1 MELEDSDIFNRM
13 HLANYEFTQSR
24 DAFVYHM
31 TCRGSRFKDG
41 IEIEKEIPLP
51 DGTIWY
57 KPKDSQEYLDLRNN
71 KFREW
76 WRKWHTDV
84 LHDQNMKPIVPGR
97 YEVAFVIKNCNLSL
111 LEALEPWCD
120 RIYVDEVFEIGRA
133 QDYIE
138 MEGSNTMFDMDKRVL
153 ITKHNDPIG
162 ENNIVLEFDAKE
174 FRLEHFNDIKQL
186 PIILDVVK
194 EIGVYQF
201 DIFTLK
207 VNSLDKKDMIKP
219 WFKNI
224 F

>member
-13 HLANYEFTQSR
+13 LLAGYEFIQSR

-57 KPKDSQEYLDLRNN
+57 KPKDSQEYLDLRTN

-84 LHDQNMKPIVPGR
+84 LHDKNMKPIVPGR
-97 YEVAFVIKNCNLSL
+97 YNTAFVIKNITIGKLIV
-111 LEALEPWCD
+111 LEPWCD
-120 RIYVDEVFEIGRA
+120 ILYTDDELCITEAAYLENEV
-133 QDYIE
+133 
-138 MEGSNTMFDMDKRVL
+138 SMFDLKYKF
-153 ITKHNDPIG
+153 KHFKYNTPS
-162 ENNIVLEFDAKE
+162 EAVIVEFDANKLGE
-174 FRLEHFNDIKQL
+174 TQYNNFIKQL
-186 PIILDVVK
+186 PLVLDTIT
-194 EIGVYQF
+194 ETGTYQF
-201 DIFTLK
+201 DIFTLTI
-207 VNSLDKKDMIKP
+207 NSLEKKEMIKP
-219 WFKNI
+219 WFKNV